1 MISNNLHKI
10 RIRTLDYEYNYVDEL
25 CINIYSYSV
34 SKEDRRLFRKESRIN
49 KKNLKFNQNP
59 EE

>member
-10 RIRTLDYEYNYVDEL
+10 RIRTLHYNYNYVDEL
-25 CINIYSYSV
+25 CISTYSYSV
-34 SKEDRRLFRKESRIN
+34 SKEDRRILRREFRIN
-49 KKNLKFNQNP
+49 KKNQKFNHNP